1 MLGRF
6 HTYIEENK
14 LFAPGDRILAG
25 ISGGVDSVVLLDLL
39 DKAGYNIAIA
49 HCNFKLRSEDSDAD
63 EALVDKLAL
72 KYSKPL
78 FKTSFNTLEY
88 ARGKGISV
96 EMAAR
101 ELRYQWFE
109 TIRSENGYQ
118 WICVAHHRDDQIETF
133 FLHLSR
139 GTGLTG
145 LTGMS
150 AVNGKLVRPLLF
162 ASRKEIE
169 LYSKENELEFRED
182 LSNLDTDYQRN
193 KIRHKILPLMEEI
206 NPSFRDGLIHT
217 IANLRDSLK
226 IQSNEIEKAWDDVAE
241 QRGEDFYL
249 SLDKLKELDPLP
261 SYLYHFLK
269 RFQFNSDVVR
279 EIASSLESGSGK
291 KYFSPSHR
299 VVRDREFLIVRERGT
314 EDQSVYYLDET
325 CSELNHPVRMKIS
338 IMEKKYKF
346 EIPDSTRVGCI
357 DLEKIQFPLTIRRW
371 QQGDSF
377 RPLGMKGE
385 KKLSDLFIDLKM
397 SLPEKESAWI
407 LANGDEIVWVIGRRL
422 DDRYKITPKTKNIF
436 RMELI

>member
-1 MLGRF
+1 MLGRI
-6 HTYIEENK
+6 HTYIKENQ
-14 LFAPGDRILAG
+14 LFSPDDRILVG
-25 ISGGVDSVVLLDLL
+25 VSGGVDSIVLLDLL
-39 DKAGYNIAIA
+39 YKAGYSVAIA

-72 KYSKPL
+72 KYNKPI

-88 ARGKGISV
+88 ARGNGISI

-101 ELRYQWFE
+101 ELRYRWFE
-109 TIRSENGYQ
+109 TIRSENGYH

-150 AVNGKLVRPLLF
+150 PVNDKVVRPLLF

-169 LYSKENELEFRED
+169 QYSRDNQLEFRED
-182 LSNLDTDYQRN
+182 LSNSNLEYQRN
-193 KIRHKILPLMEEI
+193 KIRHQILPLMEEL
-206 NPSFRDGLIHT
+206 NPSFREGLIHT
-217 IANLRDSLK
+217 ITNLQDSLK
-226 IQSNEIEKAWDDVAE
+226 IESHEIENAWDNVAE

-249 SLDKLKELDPLP
+249 SIDRLKELDPLP

-269 RFQFNSDVVR
+269 KFQFNSDVVK
-279 EIASSLESGSGK
+279 EIAASLESGSGK
-291 KYFSPSHR
+291 KFFSHTYR
-299 VVRDREFLIVRERGT
+299 LVRDRDFLIVREIGT

-325 CSELNHPVRMKIS
+325 CRELNSPVRMKIS

-346 EIPDSTRVGCI
+346 EIPDSLRIGCI
-357 DLEKIQFPLTIRRW
+357 DLEKIQFPLMIRRW
-371 QQGDSF
+371 KQGDSF

-397 SLPEKESAWI
+397 SLPDKESAWI

-422 DDRYKITPKTKNIF
+422 DDRYKVTPKTKNIF
-436 RMELI
+436 RMELL